1 TLRAV
6 RIRTTQM
13 LPAIAYNHCHEIPRF
28 NNWDSTAGPTIDPT
42 PKNPSTV
49 FIIDVCSAVDREMS
63 PMRASAPVLK
73 MPIAMPES
81 AISTEKNT
89 NEVPA
94 MNKYDAAAN
103 SVRPTIIV
111 ALRPY

>member
-1 TLRAV
+1 
-6 RIRTTQM
+6 M
-13 LPAIAYNHCHEIPRF
+13 
-28 NNWDSTAGPTIDPT
+28 DPT

-49 FIIDVCSAVDREMS
+49 FMIEVCSAVDREIS

-81 AISTEKNT
+81 AISAEKNT

-94 MNKYDAAAN
+94 RNKYDAAAK
-103 SVRPTIIV
+103 SVRPITIV
-111 ALRPY
+111 DLRPYLSAR